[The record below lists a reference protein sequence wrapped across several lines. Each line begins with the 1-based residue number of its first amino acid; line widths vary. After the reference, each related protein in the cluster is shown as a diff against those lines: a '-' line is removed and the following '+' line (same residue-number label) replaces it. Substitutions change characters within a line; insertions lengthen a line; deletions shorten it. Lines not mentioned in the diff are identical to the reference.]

1 MNYRHI
7 ILLAL
12 ILLAVLFTGCG
23 GNMYCF
29 AGQIKYEQGLA
40 GLTFN
45 DKEFER
51 PDELDILSGLDNN
64 WGSDRGNDW
73 AAKWSGFI
81 EGPAD
86 GKVTFSAEVNDGIR
100 LTIGDDV
107 VIDSISGDG
116 IDSGTIIMKEG
127 KRYPAVLEFVTDGG
141 RAKLRL
147 YWQWAGSD
155 KSIVDTEALSY
166 DPAVIDE
173 IFKKLTP
180 PSDVTAEMLANQ
192 YAGPRE
198 KLHIYLLIGQSNM
211 AGRAQIPDEDTGPIE
226 GCYMLD
232 RENRWVPASNP
243 LNRYS
248 TIISSTKNQRL
259 NPGYMFAKT
268 MRKNDPNICIG
279 LICNAKGATAIEK
292 WMPGTRYYEQAV
304 KRVKEARSTGIFKGV
319 LWHQGEGNDSDY
331 DYLIKLKKL
340 IAQLRKDL
348 GNENMYFVAG
358 GIVNSEQ
365 YPRGKIIN
373 PQMVR
378 LPSEVP
384 FTGFASSDGLL
395 TFDRAHF
402 AAEDMKILGT
412 RYAQAMIEL
421 ETKAKKPRQNFK

>member
-1 MNYRHI
+1 MNHRNI

-12 ILLAVLFTGCG
+12 MFLAVVFAGCG
-23 GNMYCF
+23 DKMYC
-29 AGQIKYEQGLA
+29 GTEQIKYERGLA

-64 WGSDRGNDW
+64 WGSNRGNDW
-73 AAKWSGFI
+73 AASWSGVI

-116 IDSGTIIMKEG
+116 FDSGTIIMKKG
-127 KRYPAVLEFVTDGG
+127 KKYPAVLEFVTDGG

-147 YWQWAGSD
+147 WWQWAGSD
-155 KSIVDTEALSY
+155 KSIVAAEALSY
-166 DPAVIDE
+166 NPVVIDE

-268 MRKNDPNICIG
+268 MRQNGPNFCIG
-279 LICNAKGATAIEK
+279 IIGNARGATNITK
-292 WMPGTRYYEQAV
+292 WIPGTRYYT
-304 KRVKEARSTGIFKGV
+304 EA
-319 LWHQGEGNDSDY
+319 DY
-331 DYLIKLKKL
+331 HLKLKKI
-340 IAQLRKDL
+340 IAQMRKDL
-348 GNENMYFVAG
+348 GDEDMFFVAG
-358 GIVNSEQ
+358 GICEDDRSPGGQ
-365 YPRGKIIN
+365 LIN
-373 PQMVR
+373 AQLAK

-384 FTGFASSDGLL
+384 FTGLASSEGLKSFDG
-395 TFDRAHF
+395 RWHF